1 MNNQVYEEETEPEYN
16 EESDEENDS
25 EGMDEDFEREMAAQ
39 EQFSASSNIA
49 LPYIPDPS
57 VYGVTSQQ
65 PRPYLLIANEPLRH
79 FWEQFFPDK
88 QYVRWTT
95 FLNKLESH
103 LSSPSNLAQGI
114 TQTEEETK
122 PSGLSSLVIPAKLER
137 FPVAPN
143 GYGLHENELNALF
156 REREGKRSL
165 TKALQYAL
173 DLEGTGVLS
182 GNAIRIFIFFC
193 FGCAGLFLSVGG
205 VRYF

>member
-1 MNNQVYEEETEPEYN
+1 
-16 EESDEENDS
+16 
-25 EGMDEDFEREMAAQ
+25 MDEDFEREIEHQ
-39 EQFSASSNIA
+39 EQFNVSSSIA

-57 VYGVTSQQ
+57 IYGATSQQ

-95 FLNKLESH
+95 FLNKLEGH
-103 LSSPSNLAQGI
+103 LSSSPNLAQDI
-114 TQTEEETK
+114 TQTEEFK
-122 PSGLSSLVIPAKLER
+122 PAGLSNLVIPTTLEKY
-137 FPVAPN
+137 PVAPN

-182 GNAIRIFIFFC
+182 GNFYFSSFELVLVFVFAVE
-193 FGCAGLFLSVGG
+193 GSVP
-205 VRYF
+205 V